1 MIRSCIVFLIAL
13 GVLLAGCSTD
23 YSKYIAE
30 LDKYTKILEET
41 ARLYDAATTKEAYRT
56 AKEYYSKY
64 AVPQFTI
71 VDNLESEVFK
81 SELKDF
87 SNNMEFIRWK
97 TDSAGLGK
105 VSEEAHAAYMR
116 SFNATSKQTRS
127 WSNALDRL
135 GIEAGSP
142 ES

>member
-41 ARLYDAATTKEAYRT
+41 AKLYDAATTKEAYRK
-56 AKEYYSKY
+56 AKEYESKY
-64 AVPQFTI
+64 GTAQFTI

-87 SNNMEFIRWK
+87 SNSMEFIRWK

-105 VSEEAHAAYMR
+105 VSKEAHAAYMR
-116 SFNATSKQTRS
+116 NFNASNKKVGS
-127 WSNALDRL
+127 WSQALDRL